1 MGYLR
6 RLGVKNKV
14 DRSIE
19 LVADHLRE
27 LYQCKVAHGPYEG
40 MQLPKEAW
48 WGTKDACSKLLGVY
62 ERQIQDQLVSLAPR
76 ASVLI
81 DVGAADGYHAI
92 GAVGSGLYQRAICF
106 EISEHGRERLKANA
120 ELNGLADK
128 IEIHGEANTES
139 LAPILA
145 KIDSGVILCDIEG
158 AEFELL
164 SREFLEPA
172 RHFHFIIELHDRFV
186 ADGEAQKSGLF
197 ERANSLFDT
206 KIIRSADIRIS
217 EFREL
222 DQFNDTQRLLAFNE
236 GRGAAM
242 EWLVL
247 TPRS

>member
-106 EISEHGRERLKANA
+106 EISAHGRERLKANA

-197 ERANSLFDT
+197 ERANSLFGT

>member
-1 MGYLR
+1 
-6 RLGVKNKV
+6 
-14 DRSIE
+14 
-19 LVADHLRE
+19 
-27 LYQCKVAHGPYEG
+27 
-40 MQLPKEAW
+40 MQDE
-48 WGTKDACSKLLGVY
+48 
-62 ERQIQDQLVSLAPR
+62 LVSLAPS
-76 ASVLI
+76 ASILI
-81 DVGAADGYHAI
+81 DIGAADGYFAV
-92 GAVGSGLYQRAICF
+92 GAVRSGLYEHAICF
-106 EISEHGRERLKANA
+106 EIAEQGRHRLAANA
-120 ELNGLADK
+120 ELNGVAGK
-128 IEIHGEANTES
+128 IEIHGEADAAS

-145 KIDSGVILCDIEG
+145 NNNSGVILCDIEG

-197 ERANSLFDT
+197 ERANSLFGT